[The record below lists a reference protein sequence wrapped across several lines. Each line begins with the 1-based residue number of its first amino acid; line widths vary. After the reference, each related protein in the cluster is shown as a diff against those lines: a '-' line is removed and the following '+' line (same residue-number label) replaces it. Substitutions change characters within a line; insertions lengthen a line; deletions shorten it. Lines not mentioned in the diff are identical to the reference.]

1 VGKRC
6 SSAGQDAHS
15 FEAAM
20 SVIRDHSDFLSA
32 TDKNQILVKTSE
44 DFFF

>member
-1 VGKRC
+1 
-6 SSAGQDAHS
+6 
-15 FEAAM
+15 M